1 MSAAPQ
7 TATPQIA
14 TDNRLDVNG
23 LIDHILEVF
32 HSVHRADLP
41 ELERLARKVEAVHAD
56 HPECPTGLADLIV
69 EMGAELE
76 THMQKEEQVLF
87 PMMRAGGHPMIVH
100 PIAMMR
106 SEHVQHSDNLER
118 LKSKAHDFVV
128 PKDGCGTWNLLY
140 AGVEKLYAD
149 LSAHIETE
157 NGDLFARFER
167 R

>member
-7 TATPQIA
+7 TAA
-14 TDNRLDVNG
+14 VHRLDVHD
-23 LIDHILEVF
+23 LIDHIMEAF
-32 HSVHRADLP
+32 HAVHRAELP

-56 HPECPTGLADLIV
+56 HPECPTGLADLIA

-76 THMQKEEQVLF
+76 AHMQKEEQVLF

-106 SEHVQHSDNLER
+106 SEHVMHGDNLER
-118 LKSKAHDFVV
+118 LKTTAQNFVL
-128 PKDGCGTWNLLY
+128 PKDGCGTWVQLY
-140 AGVEKLYAD
+140 VGLEKLYAD

-157 NGDLFARFER
+157 NSDLFTRFAAR
-167 R
+167 